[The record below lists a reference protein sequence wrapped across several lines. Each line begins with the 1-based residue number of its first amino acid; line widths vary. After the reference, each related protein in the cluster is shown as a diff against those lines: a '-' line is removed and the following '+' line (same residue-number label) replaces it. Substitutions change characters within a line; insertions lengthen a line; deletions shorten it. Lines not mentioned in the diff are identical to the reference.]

1 MKRVLFVLGQLSD
14 NDIEW
19 MIENGNKQTINQSDF
34 LVKQGEAIENIF
46 IVLSG
51 SFRIFNEQNPEIN
64 IAQIGSGEIIGEMS
78 FLDERPPSVSVVATE
93 TSSVYCISLDRMK
106 QFMEVDTRFA
116 ARFYYS
122 IGLFLSDRLR
132 KTTGRLGYGALE
144 ENEDI
149 DEININVLSQVGQ
162 AGSRFSRM
170 LNKFAES

>member
-1 MKRVLFVLGQLSD
+1 MKRVLFILGQLND

-19 MIENGNKQTINQSDF
+19 MIDNGKKQTISQGDF
-34 LVKQGEAIENIF
+34 LVKQGNPIENIY

-51 SFRIFNEQNPEIN
+51 SFKIFNEQNPDFT
-64 IAQIGSGEIIGEMS
+64 IAQIGSGEILGEMS

-93 TSSVYCISLDRMK
+93 TSSVYSISLARMK
-106 QFMEVDTRFA
+106 QLMEVDNRFA
-116 ARFYYS
+116 ARFYYA

-149 DEININVLSQVGQ
+149 DEININVLNQVGQ

-170 LNKFAES
+170 INKLAES

>member
-19 MIENGNKQTINQSDF
+19 MIDNGKKQTINEGEF
-34 LVKQGEAIENIF
+34 LVKQGESIVNIF
-46 IVLSG
+46 IVLAG
-51 SFRIFNEQNPEIN
+51 GFRIFNAQNPDYN
-64 IAQIGSGEIIGEMS
+64 IAQIGSGEIVGEMS
-78 FLDERPPSVSVVATE
+78 FLDERPPSVSVMATQ
-93 TSSVYCISLDRMK
+93 TSSVYSISLERMK
-106 QFMEVDTRFA
+106 QFMEVDTSFA

-132 KTTGRLGYGALE
+132 KTTGRLGYGSLE
-144 ENEDI
+144 ENEDM
-149 DEININVLSQVGQ
+149 DEINLNVLSQVGQ